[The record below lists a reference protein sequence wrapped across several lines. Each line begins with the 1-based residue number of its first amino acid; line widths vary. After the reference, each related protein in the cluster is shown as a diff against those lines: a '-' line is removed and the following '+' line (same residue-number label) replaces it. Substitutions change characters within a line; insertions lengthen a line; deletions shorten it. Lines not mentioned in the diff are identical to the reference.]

1 MYNAT
6 KRILLFFIISIPLC
20 LNAQE
25 SSQELS
31 LKDLVNKA
39 LQNNQS
45 IKSSVLDE
53 TIADKRVSEV
63 KSNMLPQININGDYK
78 YYSQMPLQLVPS
90 STLGGPENV
99 YIPFEF
105 GTPWNL
111 STTIS
116 AGQLIY
122 SQQYING
129 IKMANTGKDLSH
141 FLVRKSKEDIVY
153 NVSTL
158 YYNAQIISANIGFI
172 RSNIVNM
179 EKLISTGELLFENQM
194 IKNTDVEKLKLNKTM
209 LETQENTIN
218 VTYDELINM
227 LKFLS
232 GFPQSDK
239 LSISKDIS
247 TKIDIQPLRLSKP
260 ERIEVKLLEKQK
272 ELNELERKNLIAG
285 YLPSLYAYG
294 VYNYTFYGKG
304 GGADL
309 FKGYPASWFGLQLS
323 WNIFDGLGRKT
334 KIDQKNVE
342 NMKLDLQLN
351 QINENISME
360 LSNAKNQINL
370 QESNIQSRKDQLSL
384 AEKIYGQVRQQ
395 FNEGLINITEVLQS
409 DNSLREAQNNYLVS
423 LINLLNAQLS
433 WKKAA
438 GKLLNY

>member
-1 MYNAT
+1 MYNLA
-6 KRILLFFIISIPLC
+6 KRLFLLLILSIPLF

-25 SSQELS
+25 VS
-31 LKDLVNKA
+31 LKDLISKS
-39 LQNNQS
+39 LQNNQT
-45 IKSSVLDE
+45 IKTSELDV
-53 TIADKRVSEV
+53 TIADKRISEV
-63 KSNMLPQININGDYK
+63 KSNMLPHVNINGDYK

-90 STLGGPENV
+90 STLGGPDNV

-111 STTIS
+111 GTTIS

-129 IKMANTGKDLSH
+129 VKMANTGKDLNQ
-141 FLVRKSKEDIVY
+141 LLLRKSKEDIVY
-153 NVSTL
+153 NVSAL
-158 YYNAQIISANIGFI
+158 YYNAQIISANVEFI
-172 RSNIVNM
+172 KNNIVNL
-179 EKLISTGELLFENQM
+179 EKLISTGELLYENQM
-194 IKNTDVEKLKLNKTM
+194 IKYTDVEKLRLNKTM
-209 LETQENTIN
+209 LETQEKTIN

-232 GFPQSDK
+232 GIPQTDN
-239 LSISKDIS
+239 LFIRKDIS
-247 TKIDIQPLRLSKP
+247 TKSDIQPFRMDKP
-260 ERIEVKLLEKQK
+260 ERIELKLIEKQK

-360 LSNAKNQINL
+360 LINAKNQITL
-370 QESNIQSRKDQLSL
+370 QESSIQSRKDQLSL